1 VRVQVDEVMLANDEA
16 TIKAMKLVW
25 ERESFAFSLSL
36 LKQTLTSCFS
46 MTGMKLII
54 EPSSAL
60 SLAVLL
66 SPPSPKSHPWR
77 DLVES
82 IVAGRACSSS
92 GGDEVVRCLVVISG
106 GNVELDKV
114 LGWFQGVEA

>member
-1 VRVQVDEVMLANDEA
+1 
-16 TIKAMKLVW
+16 
-25 ERESFAFSLSL
+25 
-36 LKQTLTSCFS
+36 
-46 MTGMKLII
+46 MKLII

-66 SPPSPKSHPWR
+66 SPPSSTSHPWK

-82 IVAGRACSSS
+82 IVASRPGSSS
-92 GGDEVVRCLVVISG
+92 GDEDEVVRCLVVISG
-106 GNVELDKV
+106 GNVELEKV

>member
-1 VRVQVDEVMLANDEA
+1 MQVDEVMLANDEA

-36 LKQTLTSCFS
+36 SLSKQMLTSCFS
-46 MTGMKLII
+46 TTGMKLII

-66 SPPSPKSHPWR
+66 SPPSTTSHPWR

-82 IVAGRACSSS
+82 IVAGRAGSSS

-114 LGWFQGVEA
+114 LSWFQGVEA